1 MNLRIHISAEEREDD
16 IEQLL
21 IVAVGVRWP
30 QVFHATVAVIGPK
43 ITATT
48 ATTATAPCK
57 TPSPGR

>member
-21 IVAVGVRWP
+21 IVVVGVRWP

-48 ATTATAPCK
+48 ATAPCK